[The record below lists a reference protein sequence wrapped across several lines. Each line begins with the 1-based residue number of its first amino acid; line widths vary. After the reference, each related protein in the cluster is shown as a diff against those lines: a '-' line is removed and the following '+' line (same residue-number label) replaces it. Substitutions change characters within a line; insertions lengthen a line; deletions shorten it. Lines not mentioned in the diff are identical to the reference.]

1 MKKLFFAGAL
11 CMMLCVCA
19 SGMAGTMF
27 NVCLS
32 KECLTEQEAA
42 NQAIQTKPEGFKVT
56 RQSVIPWNDAGERWS
71 VLVELENVSEE
82 AITIDDT
89 WLIACN
95 AREEELARWS
105 VPAIDGAFWKTNRT
119 VRPGERVVLFAG
131 TDEVKTWITDWETKE
146 TVEKTV
152 SPAGLGAVAEKIRQA
167 ARLQVR
173 FDARVAS
180 ETKGHLENVE
190 AAKAWIADGK
200 QHLETTD
207 TFDSEDFVTLSVIV
221 TDREGRML
229 DALQDSVIHNAGMQK
244 DGRFSAEKALA
255 PYIGEEMQKDVIF
268 EIEGYKNPQKTVD
281 NPGQI

>member
-1 MKKLFFAGAL
+1 
-11 CMMLCVCA
+11 MMLCVCA
-19 SGMAGTMF
+19 TGMAGTMF

-95 AREEELARWS
+95 ARKEELVRWS

-152 SPAGLGAVAEKIRQA
+152 SPAGLGAVAKKIRQA
-167 ARLQVR
+167 ARLQVQ

-180 ETKGHLENVE
+180 ETKGHLEKVE

-200 QHLETTD
+200 LHLETTD
-207 TFDSEDFVTLSVIV
+207 AFDPKGFTALSVIV
-221 TDREGRML
+221 TDSEGRML
-229 DALQDSVIHNAGMQK
+229 DALQDSVADHPGLLE
-244 DGRFSAEKALA
+244 DGCFSAWKALA
-255 PYIGEEMQKDVIF
+255 PYITEEMGQNAIF
-268 EIEGYKNPQKTVD
+268 EVTGYKIP
-281 NPGQI
+281 

>member
-56 RQSVIPWNDAGERWS
+56 RQSVIPWDDAGERWS

-119 VRPGERVVLFAG
+119 VRPDERVVLFAG

-200 QHLETTD
+200 LHLETTD

-281 NPGQI
+281 NPR

>member
-42 NQAIQTKPEGFKVT
+42 NQAIQTKPKGFKVT
-56 RQSVIPWNDAGERWS
+56 RQSVIPWDDAGERWS

-82 AITIDDT
+82 TITIDDT

-95 AREEELARWS
+95 ARKEELARWS

-152 SPAGLGAVAEKIRQA
+152 SPAGLSAVAKKIRQA

-200 QHLETTD
+200 LHLETTD
-207 TFDSEDFVTLSVIV
+207 AFDPKGFTALSVIV
-221 TDREGRML
+221 TDSEGRML
-229 DALQDSVIHNAGMQK
+229 DALQDSVADHPGLLE
-244 DGRFSAEKALA
+244 DGCFSAWKALA
-255 PYIGEEMQKDVIF
+255 PYITEEMGQNAIF
-268 EIEGYKNPQKTVD
+268 EVTGYKIP
-281 NPGQI
+281 

>member
-11 CMMLCVCA
+11 CVMLCVCA
-19 SGMAGTMF
+19 TGMAGTMF

-56 RQSVIPWNDAGERWS
+56 RQSVIPWDDAGERWS

-152 SPAGLGAVAEKIRQA
+152 SPAGLSAVAKKIRQA

-190 AAKAWIADGK
+190 TAKAWIADGK
-200 QHLETTD
+200 LHLETTD
-207 TFDSEDFVTLSVIV
+207 AFDPKGFTVLSVIV
-221 TDREGRML
+221 TDSEGRML
-229 DALQDSVIHNAGMQK
+229 DALQGSVADHPGLLE
-244 DGRFSAEKALA
+244 DGRFSAWKALA
-255 PYIGEEMQKDVIF
+255 PYITEEMGQNAIF
-268 EIEGYKNPQKTVD
+268 EVTGYKIP
-281 NPGQI
+281 

>member
-56 RQSVIPWNDAGERWS
+56 RQSVIPWDDAGERWS

-180 ETKGHLENVE
+180 GTKGHLENVE

-200 QHLETTD
+200 LHLETTD
-207 TFDSEDFVTLSVIV
+207 AFDPKGFTALSVIV
-221 TDREGRML
+221 TDSEGRML
-229 DALQDSVIHNAGMQK
+229 DALQDSVADHPGLLEN
-244 DGRFSAEKALA
+244 GRFSAWKALA
-255 PYIGEEMQKDVIF
+255 PYITEEMGQNAIF
-268 EIEGYKNPQKTVD
+268 EVTGYKIP
-281 NPGQI
+281 

>member
-56 RQSVIPWNDAGERWS
+56 RQSVIPWDDAGERWS

-131 TDEVKTWITDWETKE
+131 TDEVKTWIADWETKE

-167 ARLQVR
+167 ARLQVQ

-200 QHLETTD
+200 LHLETTD
-207 TFDSEDFVTLSVIV
+207 AFDPKGFTALSVIV
-221 TDREGRML
+221 TDSEGRML
-229 DALQDSVIHNAGMQK
+229 DALQDSVADHPGLLEA
-244 DGRFSAEKALA
+244 GRFSAWKALA
-255 PYIGEEMQKDVIF
+255 PYITEEMVQNEIF
-268 EIEGYKNPQKTVD
+268 EVTGYKIP
-281 NPGQI
+281 

>member
-131 TDEVKTWITDWETKE
+131 TDEVKTWIADWETKE

-200 QHLETTD
+200 LHLETTD
-207 TFDSEDFVTLSVIV
+207 AFDPKGFTALSVIV
-221 TDREGRML
+221 TDSEGRML
-229 DALQDSVIHNAGMQK
+229 DALQDSVADHPGLLE
-244 DGRFSAEKALA
+244 DGRFSAWKALA
-255 PYIGEEMQKDVIF
+255 PYITEEMGQNAIF
-268 EIEGYKNPQKTVD
+268 EVTGYKIP
-281 NPGQI
+281 

>member
-19 SGMAGTMF
+19 TGMAGTMF

-42 NQAIQTKPEGFKVT
+42 NQAIQTKPKGFKVT
-56 RQSVIPWNDAGERWS
+56 RQSVIPWDDAGERWS

-95 AREEELARWS
+95 ARKEELARWS

-200 QHLETTD
+200 LHLETTD

-281 NPGQI
+281 NPR

>member
-19 SGMAGTMF
+19 TGMAGTMF

-56 RQSVIPWNDAGERWS
+56 RQSVIPWDDAGERWS

-200 QHLETTD
+200 LHLETTD

-281 NPGQI
+281 NPG

>member
-56 RQSVIPWNDAGERWS
+56 RQSVIPWDDAGERWS

-131 TDEVKTWITDWETKE
+131 TDEVKTWIADWETKE

-200 QHLETTD
+200 LHLETTD
-207 TFDSEDFVTLSVIV
+207 AFDPKGFTALSVIV
-221 TDREGRML
+221 TDSEGRML
-229 DALQDSVIHNAGMQK
+229 DALQDSVADHPGLVE
-244 DGRFSAEKALA
+244 GGCFSAWKALA
-255 PYIGEEMQKDVIF
+255 PYITEEMGQNAIF
-268 EIEGYKNPQKTVD
+268 EVTGYKIP
-281 NPGQI
+281 

>member
-42 NQAIQTKPEGFKVT
+42 NQTIQTKPEGFKVT
-56 RQSVIPWNDAGERWS
+56 RQSVIPWDDAGERWS

-152 SPAGLGAVAEKIRQA
+152 SPAGLSAVAKKIRQA

-190 AAKAWIADGK
+190 TAKAWIADGK
-200 QHLETTD
+200 LHLETTD
-207 TFDSEDFVTLSVIV
+207 AFDPKGFTALSVIV
-221 TDREGRML
+221 TDSEGRML
-229 DALQDSVIHNAGMQK
+229 DALQGSVADHPGLLE
-244 DGRFSAEKALA
+244 DGRFSAWKALA
-255 PYIGEEMQKDVIF
+255 PYITEEMGQNAIF
-268 EIEGYKNPQKTVD
+268 EVTGYKIP
-281 NPGQI
+281 

>member
-1 MKKLFFAGAL
+1 
-11 CMMLCVCA
+11 MMLCVCA

-42 NQAIQTKPEGFKVT
+42 NQTIQTKPEGFKVT
-56 RQSVIPWNDAGERWS
+56 RQSVIPWDDAGERWS

-131 TDEVKTWITDWETKE
+131 TDEVKTWIADWETKE

-152 SPAGLGAVAEKIRQA
+152 SPVGLGAVAKKIRQA

-200 QHLETTD
+200 LHLETTD

-281 NPGQI
+281 NPR

>member
-56 RQSVIPWNDAGERWS
+56 RQSVIPWDDAGERWS

-200 QHLETTD
+200 LHLETTD
-207 TFDSEDFVTLSVIV
+207 AFDPKGFTALSVIV
-221 TDREGRML
+221 TASEGRML
-229 DALQDSVIHNAGMQK
+229 DALQDSVADHPGLLE
-244 DGRFSAEKALA
+244 DGRFSAWKALA
-255 PYIGEEMQKDVIF
+255 PYITEEMGQNAIF
-268 EIEGYKNPQKTVD
+268 EVTGYKIP
-281 NPGQI
+281 

>member
-19 SGMAGTMF
+19 TGMAGTMF

-42 NQAIQTKPEGFKVT
+42 NQTIQTKPEEFKVT
-56 RQSVIPWNDAGERWS
+56 RQSVIPWDDAGERWS

-131 TDEVKTWITDWETKE
+131 TDEVKTWIADWKTKE

-152 SPAGLGAVAEKIRQA
+152 SPAGLSAVAEKIRQA

-200 QHLETTD
+200 LHLETTD

-229 DALQDSVIHNAGMQK
+229 DALQDSVIHNAGMQN
-244 DGRFSAEKALA
+244 DGRFSDEKALA

-268 EIEGYKNPQKTVD
+268 EIEGYKNPKKTVD
-281 NPGQI
+281 NPG

>member
-56 RQSVIPWNDAGERWS
+56 RQSVIPWDDAGERWS

-82 AITIDDT
+82 AITIDYT

-152 SPAGLGAVAEKIRQA
+152 SPAGLGAVAKKIRQA

-200 QHLETTD
+200 LHLETTD
-207 TFDSEDFVTLSVIV
+207 AFDPKGFTALSVIV
-221 TDREGRML
+221 TDSEGRML
-229 DALQDSVIHNAGMQK
+229 DALQDSVADHPGLLE
-244 DGRFSAEKALA
+244 DGCFSAWKALA
-255 PYIGEEMQKDVIF
+255 PYITEEMGQNAIF
-268 EIEGYKNPQKTVD
+268 EVTGYKIP
-281 NPGQI
+281 

>member
-19 SGMAGTMF
+19 TGMAGTMF

-56 RQSVIPWNDAGERWS
+56 RQSVIPWDDAGERWS

-82 AITIDDT
+82 AITIDYT

-131 TDEVKTWITDWETKE
+131 TDEVKTWIADWETKE

-152 SPAGLGAVAEKIRQA
+152 SPVGLSAVAKKIRQA

-200 QHLETTD
+200 LHLETTD
-207 TFDSEDFVTLSVIV
+207 AFDPKGFTALSVIV
-221 TDREGRML
+221 TDSEGRML
-229 DALQDSVIHNAGMQK
+229 DALQDSVADHPGLLE
-244 DGRFSAEKALA
+244 DGCFSAWKALA
-255 PYIGEEMQKDVIF
+255 PYITEEMGQNAIF
-268 EIEGYKNPQKTVD
+268 EVTGYKIP
-281 NPGQI
+281 

>member
-56 RQSVIPWNDAGERWS
+56 RQSVIPWDDAGERWS

-95 AREEELARWS
+95 VREEELARWS

-119 VRPGERVVLFAG
+119 IQPGERVTLFAG

-200 QHLETTD
+200 LHLETTD
-207 TFDSEDFVTLSVIV
+207 AFDPKGFTALSVIV
-221 TDREGRML
+221 TDSEGRML
-229 DALQDSVIHNAGMQK
+229 DALQDSVADHPGLLE
-244 DGRFSAEKALA
+244 DGCFSAWKALA
-255 PYIGEEMQKDVIF
+255 PYITEEMGQNAIF
-268 EIEGYKNPQKTVD
+268 EVTGYKIP
-281 NPGQI
+281 

>member
-19 SGMAGTMF
+19 TGMAGTMF

-56 RQSVIPWNDAGERWS
+56 RQSVIPWDDAGERWS

-190 AAKAWIADGK
+190 AAKVWIADGK
-200 QHLETTD
+200 LHLETTD
-207 TFDSEDFVTLSVIV
+207 AFDPKGFTALSVIV
-221 TDREGRML
+221 TDSEGRML
-229 DALQDSVIHNAGMQK
+229 DALQDSVADHPGLLE
-244 DGRFSAEKALA
+244 DGRFSAWKALA
-255 PYIGEEMQKDVIF
+255 PYITEEMGQNAIF
-268 EIEGYKNPQKTVD
+268 EVTGYKIP
-281 NPGQI
+281 

>member
-19 SGMAGTMF
+19 SGMAGTTF

-56 RQSVIPWNDAGERWS
+56 RQSVIPWDDAGERWS

-82 AITIDDT
+82 TITIDDT

-167 ARLQVR
+167 ARLQVQL
-173 FDARVAS
+173 DARVAS
-180 ETKGHLENVE
+180 ETKGHMENVE

-200 QHLETTD
+200 LHLETTD
-207 TFDSEDFVTLSVIV
+207 AFDPKGFTALSVIV
-221 TDREGRML
+221 TDSEGRML
-229 DALQDSVIHNAGMQK
+229 DALQDSVADHPGLLE
-244 DGRFSAEKALA
+244 DGRFSAWKALA
-255 PYIGEEMQKDVIF
+255 PYITEEMVQNAIF
-268 EIEGYKNPQKTVD
+268 EVTGYKIP
-281 NPGQI
+281 

>member
-42 NQAIQTKPEGFKVT
+42 NQAIQTKPKGFKVT
-56 RQSVIPWNDAGERWS
+56 RQSVIPWDDAGERWS

-200 QHLETTD
+200 LHLETTD
-207 TFDSEDFVTLSVIV
+207 AFDPKGFTALSVIV
-221 TDREGRML
+221 TDSEGRML
-229 DALQDSVIHNAGMQK
+229 DALQDSVADHPGLLE
-244 DGRFSAEKALA
+244 DGHFSAWKALA
-255 PYIGEEMQKDVIF
+255 PYITEEMGQNAIF
-268 EIEGYKNPQKTVD
+268 EVTGYKIP
-281 NPGQI
+281 

>member
-56 RQSVIPWNDAGERWS
+56 RQSVIPWDDAGKRWS

-82 AITIDDT
+82 AITIDYT

-200 QHLETTD
+200 LHLETTD
-207 TFDSEDFVTLSVIV
+207 AFDPKGFTALSVIV
-221 TDREGRML
+221 TDSEGRML
-229 DALQDSVIHNAGMQK
+229 DALQDSVADHPGLLE
-244 DGRFSAEKALA
+244 DGCFSAWKALA
-255 PYIGEEMQKDVIF
+255 PYITEEMGQNAIF
-268 EIEGYKNPQKTVD
+268 EVTGYKIP
-281 NPGQI
+281 

>member
-56 RQSVIPWNDAGERWS
+56 RQSVIPWDDVGERWS

-200 QHLETTD
+200 LHLETTD

-268 EIEGYKNPQKTVD
+268 EIEGYKNPLKTVD
-281 NPGQI
+281 NPR

>member
-56 RQSVIPWNDAGERWS
+56 RQSVIPWDDAGERWS

-131 TDEVKTWITDWETKE
+131 TDEVKTWIADWETKE

-152 SPAGLGAVAEKIRQA
+152 SPAGLSAVAKKIRQA

-200 QHLETTD
+200 LHLETTD

-281 NPGQI
+281 NPR

>member
-42 NQAIQTKPEGFKVT
+42 NQAIQTKPKGFKVT
-56 RQSVIPWNDAGERWS
+56 RQSVIPWDDAGERWS

-82 AITIDDT
+82 TITIDDT

-152 SPAGLGAVAEKIRQA
+152 SPAGLSAVAEKIRQA

-190 AAKAWIADGK
+190 TAKVWIADGK
-200 QHLETTD
+200 LHLETTD
-207 TFDSEDFVTLSVIV
+207 VFDPKGFTALSVIV
-221 TDREGRML
+221 TDSEGRML
-229 DALQDSVIHNAGMQK
+229 DALQDSVADHPGLLE
-244 DGRFSAEKALA
+244 DGCFSAWKALA
-255 PYIGEEMQKDVIF
+255 PYITEEMGQNAIF
-268 EIEGYKNPQKTVD
+268 EVTGYKIP
-281 NPGQI
+281 

>member
-56 RQSVIPWNDAGERWS
+56 RQSVIPWDDAGERWS

-82 AITIDDT
+82 AITIDYT

-119 VRPGERVVLFAG
+119 VWPGERVVLFAG

-152 SPAGLGAVAEKIRQA
+152 SPAGLGVVAEKIRQA

-200 QHLETTD
+200 LHLETTD
-207 TFDSEDFVTLSVIV
+207 AFDPKGFTALSVIV
-221 TDREGRML
+221 TDSEGRML
-229 DALQDSVIHNAGMQK
+229 DALQDSVADHPGLLE
-244 DGRFSAEKALA
+244 DGCFSAWKALA
-255 PYIGEEMQKDVIF
+255 PYITEEMGQNAIF
-268 EIEGYKNPQKTVD
+268 EVTGYKIP
-281 NPGQI
+281 

>member
-19 SGMAGTMF
+19 TGMAGTMF

-56 RQSVIPWNDAGERWS
+56 RQSVIPWDDAGERWS

-131 TDEVKTWITDWETKE
+131 TDEVKTWIADWETKE

-152 SPAGLGAVAEKIRQA
+152 SPAGVSAVAEKIRQA

-200 QHLETTD
+200 LHLETTD
-207 TFDSEDFVTLSVIV
+207 AFDPKGFTALSVIV
-221 TDREGRML
+221 TDSEGRML
-229 DALQDSVIHNAGMQK
+229 DALQDSVANHPGLLE
-244 DGRFSAEKALA
+244 DGRFSTWKALA
-255 PYIGEEMQKDVIF
+255 PYITEEMGQNAIF
-268 EIEGYKNPQKTVD
+268 EVTGYKIP
-281 NPGQI
+281 

>member
-42 NQAIQTKPEGFKVT
+42 NQAIQTKPKGFKVT
-56 RQSVIPWNDAGERWS
+56 RQSVIPWDDAGERWS

-82 AITIDDT
+82 AITIDYT
-89 WLIACN
+89 WLIAYN

-152 SPAGLGAVAEKIRQA
+152 SPAGLGAVAKKIRQA

-200 QHLETTD
+200 LHLETTD
-207 TFDSEDFVTLSVIV
+207 AFDPKGFTALSVIV
-221 TDREGRML
+221 TDSEGRML
-229 DALQDSVIHNAGMQK
+229 DALQDSVADHPGLLE
-244 DGRFSAEKALA
+244 DGCFSAWKALA
-255 PYIGEEMQKDVIF
+255 PYITEEMGQNAIF
-268 EIEGYKNPQKTVD
+268 EVTGYKIP
-281 NPGQI
+281 

>member
-42 NQAIQTKPEGFKVT
+42 NQTIQTKPEGFKVT
-56 RQSVIPWNDAGERWS
+56 RQSVIPWDDAGERWS

-200 QHLETTD
+200 LHLETTD
-207 TFDSEDFVTLSVIV
+207 AFDPKGFTALSVIV
-221 TDREGRML
+221 TDSEGRML
-229 DALQDSVIHNAGMQK
+229 DALQDSVADHPGLLE
-244 DGRFSAEKALA
+244 DGRFSAWKALA
-255 PYIGEEMQKDVIF
+255 PYITEEMVQNAIF
-268 EIEGYKNPQKTVD
+268 EVTGYKIP
-281 NPGQI
+281 

>member
-11 CMMLCVCA
+11 CVMLCVCA
-19 SGMAGTMF
+19 TGMAGTMF

-82 AITIDDT
+82 AIVIDDT

-95 AREEELARWS
+95 AREEELVRWS

-152 SPAGLGAVAEKIRQA
+152 SPAGLGVVAKKIRQA
-167 ARLQVR
+167 ARLQVQ

-180 ETKGHLENVE
+180 ETKGHLEKVE

-200 QHLETTD
+200 LHLETTD
-207 TFDSEDFVTLSVIV
+207 AFDPKGFTALSVIV
-221 TDREGRML
+221 TDSEGRML
-229 DALQDSVIHNAGMQK
+229 DALQDSVADHPGLLE
-244 DGRFSAEKALA
+244 DGCFSAWKALA
-255 PYIGEEMQKDVIF
+255 PYITEEMGQNANF
-268 EIEGYKNPQKTVD
+268 EVTGYKIP
-281 NPGQI
+281 

>member
-56 RQSVIPWNDAGERWS
+56 RQSVIPWDDAGERWS

-119 VRPGERVVLFAG
+119 VRPGERVTLFAG
-131 TDEVKTWITDWETKE
+131 TDEVKTWIADWETKE

-152 SPAGLGAVAEKIRQA
+152 SPAGLGAVAKKIRQA

-180 ETKGHLENVE
+180 ETKGHMENVE
-190 AAKAWIADGK
+190 TAKAWIADGK
-200 QHLETTD
+200 LHLETTD
-207 TFDSEDFVTLSVIV
+207 AFDPKGFTALSVIV
-221 TDREGRML
+221 TDSEGRML
-229 DALQDSVIHNAGMQK
+229 DALQDSVADHPGLLE
-244 DGRFSAEKALA
+244 DGCFSAWKALA
-255 PYIGEEMQKDVIF
+255 PYITEEMGQNAIF
-268 EIEGYKNPQKTVD
+268 EVTGYKIP
-281 NPGQI
+281 

>member
-56 RQSVIPWNDAGERWS
+56 RQSVIPWDDAGERWS

-89 WLIACN
+89 WLIAYN

-131 TDEVKTWITDWETKE
+131 TDEVKTWIADWETKE

-152 SPAGLGAVAEKIRQA
+152 SPAGLGAVAKKIRQA

-190 AAKAWIADGK
+190 TAKAWIANGK
-200 QHLETTD
+200 LHLETTD
-207 TFDSEDFVTLSVIV
+207 AFDPKGFTALSVIV
-221 TDREGRML
+221 TDSEGRML
-229 DALQDSVIHNAGMQK
+229 DALQDSVADHPGLLE
-244 DGRFSAEKALA
+244 DGCFSAWKALA
-255 PYIGEEMQKDVIF
+255 PYITEEMGQNAIF
-268 EIEGYKNPQKTVD
+268 EVTGYKIP
-281 NPGQI
+281 

>member
-19 SGMAGTMF
+19 TGMAGTMF

-42 NQAIQTKPEGFKVT
+42 NQAIQTEPEGFKVT

-82 AITIDDT
+82 AIVIDDT
-89 WLIACN
+89 WLIAYN
-95 AREEELARWS
+95 AREEELVRWS

-119 VRPGERVVLFAG
+119 VRPGERVVFFAG

-152 SPAGLGAVAEKIRQA
+152 SPAGLGVVAKKIRQA
-167 ARLQVR
+167 ARLQVQ
-173 FDARVAS
+173 FDARVAF

-200 QHLETTD
+200 LHLETTD

-281 NPGQI
+281 NPG

>member
-19 SGMAGTMF
+19 TGMAGTMF

-56 RQSVIPWNDAGERWS
+56 RQSVIPWDDAGERWS

-95 AREEELARWS
+95 ARKEELARWS

-131 TDEVKTWITDWETKE
+131 TDEVKTWIADWETKE

-200 QHLETTD
+200 LHLETTD
-207 TFDSEDFVTLSVIV
+207 AFDPKGFTALSVIV
-221 TDREGRML
+221 TDSEGRML
-229 DALQDSVIHNAGMQK
+229 DALQDSVAGHPGLLE
-244 DGRFSAEKALA
+244 DGCFSAWKALA
-255 PYIGEEMQKDVIF
+255 PYITEEMGQNAIF
-268 EIEGYKNPQKTVD
+268 EVIGYKIP
-281 NPGQI
+281 

>member
-42 NQAIQTKPEGFKVT
+42 NQASQTKPEGFKVT
-56 RQSVIPWNDAGERWS
+56 RQSVIPWDDAGERWS

-200 QHLETTD
+200 LHLKTTD
-207 TFDSEDFVTLSVIV
+207 AFDPKGFTALSVIV
-221 TDREGRML
+221 TDSEGRML
-229 DALQDSVIHNAGMQK
+229 DALQDSVADHPGLLE
-244 DGRFSAEKALA
+244 DGRFSAWKALA
-255 PYIGEEMQKDVIF
+255 PYITEEMGQNAIF
-268 EIEGYKNPQKTVD
+268 EVTGYKIP
-281 NPGQI
+281 

>member
-56 RQSVIPWNDAGERWS
+56 RQSVIPWDDAGERWS

-82 AITIDDT
+82 AITIDYT
-89 WLIACN
+89 WLIAYN

-131 TDEVKTWITDWETKE
+131 TDEVKTWIADWETKE

-152 SPAGLGAVAEKIRQA
+152 SPAGLSAVAKKIRQA

-200 QHLETTD
+200 LHLETTD
-207 TFDSEDFVTLSVIV
+207 AFDPKGFTALSVIV
-221 TDREGRML
+221 TDSEGRML
-229 DALQDSVIHNAGMQK
+229 DALQDSVADHPGLLE
-244 DGRFSAEKALA
+244 DGCFSAWKALA
-255 PYIGEEMQKDVIF
+255 PYITEEMGQNAIF
-268 EIEGYKNPQKTVD
+268 EVTGYKIP
-281 NPGQI
+281 

>member
-19 SGMAGTMF
+19 SGMAGKMF

-42 NQAIQTKPEGFKVT
+42 NQAIQTKPKGFKVT
-56 RQSVIPWNDAGERWS
+56 RQSVIPWDDAGKRWS
-71 VLVELENVSEE
+71 VLVELENVSDE

-152 SPAGLGAVAEKIRQA
+152 SPAGLGAVAKKIRQA

-200 QHLETTD
+200 LHLETTD
-207 TFDSEDFVTLSVIV
+207 AFDPKGFTALSVIV
-221 TDREGRML
+221 TDSEGRML
-229 DALQDSVIHNAGMQK
+229 DALQDSVADHPGLLEN
-244 DGRFSAEKALA
+244 GRFSAWKALA
-255 PYIGEEMQKDVIF
+255 PYITEEMGQNAIF
-268 EIEGYKNPQKTVD
+268 EVTGYKIP
-281 NPGQI
+281 

>member
-19 SGMAGTMF
+19 TGMAGTMF

-56 RQSVIPWNDAGERWS
+56 RQSVIPWDDAGERWS

-190 AAKAWIADGK
+190 AAKVWIADGK
-200 QHLETTD
+200 LHLETTD
-207 TFDSEDFVTLSVIV
+207 AFDPKGFTALSVIV
-221 TDREGRML
+221 TDSEGRML
-229 DALQDSVIHNAGMQK
+229 DALQGSVADHPGLLE
-244 DGRFSAEKALA
+244 DGCFSAWKALA
-255 PYIGEEMQKDVIF
+255 PYITEEMVQNAIF
-268 EIEGYKNPQKTVD
+268 EVTGYKIP
-281 NPGQI
+281 

>member
-42 NQAIQTKPEGFKVT
+42 NQAIQTKPKGFKVT
-56 RQSVIPWNDAGERWS
+56 RQSVIPWDDAGERWS

-82 AITIDDT
+82 AITIDYT

-131 TDEVKTWITDWETKE
+131 TDEVKTWIADWETKE

-200 QHLETTD
+200 LHLETTD
-207 TFDSEDFVTLSVIV
+207 AFDPKGFTALSVIV
-221 TDREGRML
+221 TDSEGRML
-229 DALQDSVIHNAGMQK
+229 DALQDSVADHPGLLE
-244 DGRFSAEKALA
+244 DGCFSAWKALA
-255 PYIGEEMQKDVIF
+255 PYITEKMGQNAIF
-268 EIEGYKNPQKTVD
+268 EVTGYKIP
-281 NPGQI
+281 

>member
-56 RQSVIPWNDAGERWS
+56 RQSVIPWDDAGERWS

-200 QHLETTD
+200 LHLETTD
-207 TFDSEDFVTLSVIV
+207 AFDPKGFTALSVIV
-221 TDREGRML
+221 TDSEGRML
-229 DALQDSVIHNAGMQK
+229 DALQDSVADHPGLLE
-244 DGRFSAEKALA
+244 DGCFSAWKALA
-255 PYIGEEMQKDVIF
+255 PYITEEMGQNAIF
-268 EIEGYKNPQKTVD
+268 EVTGYKIP
-281 NPGQI
+281 